1 MTLGRPL
8 SHHPDAAL
16 AAAMHTFWQLG
27 YHHASLNT
35 LLSAM
40 QVSRSTLYHS
50 FGNKEALFLAALERY
65 RQRQLVHLADMRA
78 EVSSPWAF
86 IEQLLYSV
94 AEDAEGEQAPLGCLI
109 FNSATELGGEDTVPG
124 RAAQDSVEMITQFFR
139 QVVEDAQQEGTMP
152 VDREPLG
159 AARFIVQSI
168 AGLRLLL
175 KTGVSQAQARDV
187 VTYMLKGLR

>member
-8 SHHPDAAL
+8 SHHPDTAL
-16 AAAMHTFWQLG
+16 AAAMQTFWQSG
-27 YHHASLNT
+27 YHHASLKV

-40 QVSRSTLYHS
+40 KVSRSTLYHS

-65 RQRQLVHLADMRA
+65 RQRQLAHLADMRA
-78 EVSSPWAF
+78 EASSPWAF

-94 AEDAEGEQAPLGCLI
+94 AENAEGEQAALGCLI
-109 FNSATELGGEDTVPG
+109 FNSATELGGEDSVPA
-124 RAAQDSVEMITQFFR
+124 RAANESVEMITQFFCR
-139 QVVEDAQQEGTMP
+139 VVEDAQQEGTIP
-152 VDREPLG
+152 ADREPLG

-168 AGLRLLL
+168 SGLRLLL
-175 KTGVSQAQARDV
+175 KTGISQAQARDV